1 MEKGNL
7 TDLGKAVFF
16 ATKDLKRQKGR
27 TVFMTA
33 VLFAL
38 AIISFIFIGEL
49 AVYKDDRITRKR
61 DTSAFLQI
69 NDRRLSVRRFD
80 KKALTEKDQ
89 KFLESVKYVESVDL
103 CDYANDIHYDTS
115 RRMKDSPFMRSDSG
129 ITKEDLVKGRLPE
142 KRQEALVSAD
152 DASLLGKTIK
162 FYFKCENIW
171 PEGQKCW
178 FKIKIVGVCSQK
190 GKQVYF
196 HPDFCRMLVPSL
208 DGYGYSVDFDQ
219 DEMTRK
225 YMETRGFYPIIAD
238 DLKGNQ
244 ARVSKN
250 YNMRKTLDSAGVM
263 QVVNT
268 AFCGKNLPYH
278 ITKMQGV
285 TGVGVDEQEDTLEPQ
300 VSSRNNGYLEFV
312 PDVSNQGGEFV
323 EVSQELFDKLYS
335 EPSCQAS
342 VYITHYIKTDRVI
355 RALNDAGYDAINTY
369 RVSTTE
375 YVMSKVYKRMYI
387 IVFST
392 GILLV
397 LAVIMILLLSQFLKM
412 QQKELQLLRLMGMR
426 RRPLEMMVYL
436 EMLMLSIPVCVISL
450 LVIMTGGQ
458 RIGIGT
464 ARRIVQYQNVWSV
477 LGFAGYNL
485 AVVTMA
491 AAMALRRFRS
501 LNGGQ
506 NGGIRNDKNK
516 KTR

>member
-27 TVFMTA
+27 TVFMAA
-33 VLFAL
+33 VLFVL
-38 AIISFIFIGEL
+38 AVVSFIFIGEL
-49 AVYKDDRITRKR
+49 AVYKDDRITKKR

-69 NDRRLSVRRFD
+69 NDRRLSVRRLD
-80 KKALTEKDQ
+80 RQALTEKDR

-115 RRMKDSPFMRSDSG
+115 RRMKDSPFMRSATG
-129 ITKEDLVKGRLPE
+129 IAKEDLVKGRLPQ
-142 KRQEALVSAD
+142 KRQEALVSSD

-162 FYFKCENIW
+162 FYFKSENIW

-178 FKIKIVGVCSQK
+178 FKIKIVGVYGQE

-196 HPDFCRMLVPSL
+196 HPDFCRMLTPPL

-225 YMETRGFYPIIAD
+225 YLETRGFYPIIAD

-250 YNMRKTLDSAGVM
+250 YNMRKTLDAAGIM

-268 AFCGKNLPYH
+268 AFCGKMLPYH
-278 ITKMQGV
+278 ITKMQGT
-285 TGVGVDEQEDTLEPQ
+285 TGVDVDAQEDTLEPQ
-300 VSSRNNGYLEFV
+300 IKSKNNGYLEFV
-312 PDVSNQGGEFV
+312 MDVCDQGGEFV
-323 EVSQELFDKLYS
+323 EVSQELFDKMYS

-342 VYITHYIKTDRVI
+342 VYISHYIKTDRVI

-369 RVSTTE
+369 RISTTE

-387 IVFST
+387 IMFST
-392 GILLV
+392 GILVV
-397 LAVIMILLLSQFLKM
+397 LAVMMILLLAQFLKM
-412 QQKELQLLRLMGMR
+412 QQKEFQILRFMGMR
-426 RRPLEMMVYL
+426 RRPMELTVYL
-436 EMLMLSIPVCVISL
+436 EMLMLSIPVSVISL
-450 LVIMTGGQ
+450 LLIITGGQ
-458 RIGIGT
+458 RIGAGT
-464 ARRIVQYQNVWSV
+464 VRRIIQYQNVRSV
-477 LGFAGYNL
+477 LWFAGYNL
-485 AVVTMA
+485 AVALMA

-506 NGGIRNDKNK
+506 NGGIK
-516 KTR
+516 